1 MGRLHRV
8 GAGDVIVTVHATPRV
23 QDVQR
28 NPEKFNNMLSMRGY
42 GSVESRTMRIVDD
55 TDRRLLLAMTENP
68 RSTIVSLAERLSLSR
83 NTVQSR
89 LAALEAGQVLQ
100 GYDRRLHAASLGY
113 PLTAFMETQV
123 DQPRLEQVI
132 AQLREIPE
140 VVQVHGL
147 SGLHDILVRCVCR
160 DTDDLYRVN
169 KLILGCEGVIRT
181 DTSLA
186 MGELIPFRLAPVLE
200 RDIGR

>member
-1 MGRLHRV
+1 
-8 GAGDVIVTVHATPRV
+8 
-23 QDVQR
+23 
-28 NPEKFNNMLSMRGY
+28 MR
-42 GSVESRTMRIVDD
+42 TVDD

-68 RSTIVSLAERLSLSR
+68 RSTIVALAERLGLSR

-89 LAALEAGQVLQ
+89 LAALEAGQALQ

-113 PLTAFMETQV
+113 PLTVFMITQV
-123 DQPRLEQVI
+123 DQPRLEHVI
-132 AQLREIPE
+132 TQLRDIPE

-147 SGLHDILVRCVCR
+147 SGQGDILVRCVCR
-160 DTDDLYRVN
+160 DAEDLYRIN
-169 KLILGCEGVIRT
+169 KLVLACDGVIRA

-200 RDIGR
+200 RDLER

>member
-1 MGRLHRV
+1 MHGLLGY
-8 GAGDVIVTVHATPRV
+8 GAV
-23 QDVQR
+23 
-28 NPEKFNNMLSMRGY
+28 ELCSMR
-42 GSVESRTMRIVDD
+42 TVDD

-68 RSTIVSLAERLSLSR
+68 RSTIVALAERLGLSR

-89 LAALEAGQVLQ
+89 LAALEAGQALQ

-113 PLTAFMETQV
+113 PLTVFMITQV
-123 DQPRLEQVI
+123 DQPRLEHVI

-147 SGLHDILVRCVCR
+147 SGQGDILVRCVCR
-160 DTDDLYRVN
+160 DAEDLYRIN
-169 KLILGCEGVIRT
+169 KLVLACDGVIRA

-200 RDIGR
+200 RDLEG

>member
-1 MGRLHRV
+1 
-8 GAGDVIVTVHATPRV
+8 
-23 QDVQR
+23 
-28 NPEKFNNMLSMRGY
+28 MR
-42 GSVESRTMRIVDD
+42 TVDD
-55 TDRRLLLAMTENP
+55 TDRHLLLAMTENP
-68 RSTIVSLAERLSLSR
+68 RSTIVALAERLGLSR

-89 LAALEAGQVLQ
+89 LAALESGQALQ

-113 PLTAFMETQV
+113 PLTVFMITQV
-123 DQPRLEQVI
+123 DQPRLEHVI

-147 SGLHDILVRCVCR
+147 SGQGDILVRCVCR
-160 DTDDLYRVN
+160 DAEDLYRIN
-169 KLILGCEGVIRT
+169 KLVLACDGVLRA

-200 RDIGR
+200 RDLER

>member
-1 MGRLHRV
+1 
-8 GAGDVIVTVHATPRV
+8 
-23 QDVQR
+23 
-28 NPEKFNNMLSMRGY
+28 MR
-42 GSVESRTMRIVDD
+42 TVDD

-68 RSTIVSLAERLSLSR
+68 RSTIVALAERLGLSR

-89 LAALEAGQVLQ
+89 LAALESGQALQ

-113 PLTAFMETQV
+113 PLTVFMITQV
-123 DQPRLEQVI
+123 DQPRLEHVI

-147 SGLHDILVRCVCR
+147 SGQGDLLVRCVCR
-160 DTDDLYRVN
+160 DAEDLYRIN
-169 KLILGCEGVIRT
+169 KLVLACDGVLRA

-200 RDIGR
+200 RDLER

>member
-1 MGRLHRV
+1 
-8 GAGDVIVTVHATPRV
+8 
-23 QDVQR
+23 
-28 NPEKFNNMLSMRGY
+28 
-42 GSVESRTMRIVDD
+42 
-55 TDRRLLLAMTENP
+55 LLAMTENP
-68 RSTIVSLAERLSLSR
+68 RSTIVSLAERLGLSR

-89 LAALEAGQVLQ
+89 LAALEAGQGLQGYDRRLHGAARGWPLTAFMGTEGEQARPGAVIGPLREIAEAGQALQ

-123 DQPRLEQVI
+123 DQPRLEHVI
-132 AQLREIPE
+132 GQLREIPE

-169 KLILGCEGVIRT
+169 KLLLGCE
-181 DTSLA
+181 
-186 MGELIPFRLAPVLE
+186 
-200 RDIGR
+200 